1 MPFTLEQYIFAT
13 KLPKARS
20 YLASKNKTEGRGPLS
35 CESHSAVNQENGSD
49 LLGVDD
55 EDEHLLPAFE
65 PVGQYCSSPVNSGMK
80 GKLGLL
86 GIIFNEDEDIT
97 FKGFGP
103 QKDDSQDNINDDTIP
118 LDLPFVNN
126 CHASHEVLE
135 NASFGATFLH
145 ANT

>member
-1 MPFTLEQYIFAT
+1 MVNCVKFKHSMFLTKYYLQACCTSHMKKRHLPIEQLKITFSQS
-13 KLPKARS
+13 L
-20 YLASKNKTEGRGPLS
+20 
-35 CESHSAVNQENGSD
+35 CV
-49 LLGVDD
+49 
-55 EDEHLLPAFE
+55 
-65 PVGQYCSSPVNSGMK
+65 
-80 GKLGLL
+80 
-86 GIIFNEDEDIT
+86 FNEDEDIT

-145 ANT
+145 ANTQVKSVLRHLHANRCSLFFCNRWLLYINFKYL